1 MIWGRVLAS
10 KYFPGKNVLDWI
22 KSSRKSSQNGLICWK
37 SLVEAFPL
45 IGKHLAWNIGNGK
58 QVRLGE
64 DPWVGS
70 GQGHSLPEY
79 LINNLH
85 DRGVYALNDATLPSL
100 DRAGRTK
107 WKSIGFLEL
116 DGEEFDRWGEYVAS
130 LKSNFILLKEEEED
144 SFY

>member
-1 MIWGRVLAS
+1 
-10 KYFPGKNVLDWI
+10 
-22 KSSRKSSQNGLICWK
+22 
-37 SLVEAFPL
+37 LVEAFPL